1 MSSYLGNSLG
11 MRAWPTELRK
21 EENDHIAINGALMC
35 NLNQVKLFYQKKKI
49 NNKLGKTHLHVQP
62 RRQIRY
68 SLLIA
73 LMFTLRKKS
82 IIKKKTLNPSHMFN
96 QEKTQE
102 MVCVQCL
109 PMPKCIGHVKI
120 QTLIHIFTCSVLLMD
135 QIQSQPKNI
144 NLLSCKSKDYHNL
157 CACQLLIDQ

>member
-35 NLNQVKLFYQKKKI
+35 NLNQVKPFYQKNNN

-82 IIKKKTLNPSHMFN
+82 TIKKKNIKSQPH
-96 QEKTQE
+96 
-102 MVCVQCL
+102 VQTRKNIGHDLC
-109 PMPKCIGHVKI
+109 PMP
-120 QTLIHIFTCSVLLMD
+120 S
-135 QIQSQPKNI
+135 N
-144 NLLSCKSKDYHNL
+144 
-157 CACQLLIDQ
+157 A